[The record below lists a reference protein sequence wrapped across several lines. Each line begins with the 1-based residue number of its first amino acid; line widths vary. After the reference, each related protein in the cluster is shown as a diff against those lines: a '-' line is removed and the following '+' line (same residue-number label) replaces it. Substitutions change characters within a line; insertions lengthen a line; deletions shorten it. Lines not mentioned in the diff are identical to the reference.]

1 MAVTESS
8 PPVGES
14 RPGGRAARVVAAVQ
28 QATAELL
35 AEVGYDALSME
46 EVATRAGVHKTTVYR
61 RWPTKAELVSTTVRE
76 LSERSV
82 VVPDTGT
89 LQGDLA
95 AFSKAIVAYVN
106 GPQTLAAARSLLAAA
121 AGSEELASGLHRY
134 WADRI
139 HNATPIITRAIERGE
154 LAASV
159 DPTLA
164 IETAIGPIWVRL
176 LLTGELVTPE
186 LAEEVAATVAAGLA
200 AQR

>member
-1 MAVTESS
+1 
-8 PPVGES
+8 
-14 RPGGRAARVVAAVQ
+14 VVAAVQ

-176 LLTGELVTPE
+176 LLTGEPVTPE